1 MSPFGLLYYSQAYE
15 GGGRMYE
22 LHRFVNR
29 LIIDGKYREALN
41 QLHSVLRGSR
51 ADFDALLDCGYVHS
65 QLDRWDE
72 ALVYF
77 RRALMANS
85 FCSEPSRLSF
95 LWYRMS
101 IALMAIYE
109 LDAALTAIDQAE
121 QLLATYDHGVDE
133 PEEYARIRAE
143 IKYKLKNERKT
154 GAWAVGD

>member
-1 MSPFGLLYYSQAYE
+1 
-15 GGGRMYE
+15 MYE

-29 LIIDGKYREALN
+29 LILDGRYREALN
-41 QLHSVLRGSR
+41 QLHSVLRRSR
-51 ADFDALLDCGYVHS
+51 ADFDALLDCGYVYS

-77 RRALMANS
+77 RRAWMAKS
-85 FCSEPSRLSF
+85 LFTEPSRLSF

-109 LDAALTAIDQAE
+109 LDASLTAIEQAE
-121 QLLATYDHGVDE
+121 QLLSTYDHGVDE
-133 PEEYARIRAE
+133 PEEYARLRAE
-143 IKYKLKNERKT
+143 IECKLEMGERP

>member
-1 MSPFGLLYYSQAYE
+1 
-15 GGGRMYE
+15 MYE

-29 LIIDGKYREALN
+29 LIIDGKYQEALN
-41 QLHSVLRGSR
+41 QLQSVMRRSR
-51 ADFDALLDCGYVHS
+51 ADFDALMDCGYVNS

-77 RRALMANS
+77 RRALMAKS
-85 FCSEPSRLSF
+85 FCSDPSRLSF

-121 QLLATYDHGVDE
+121 QLLSTYDYGVDE

-143 IKYKLKNERKT
+143 IEYKLEM
-154 GAWAVGD
+154 GESAEGWAVGD

>member
-1 MSPFGLLYYSQAYE
+1 
-15 GGGRMYE
+15 MYE

-29 LIIDGKYREALN
+29 LIIDGRYQEALN
-41 QLHSVLRGSR
+41 QLHSVLRRSR

-77 RRALMANS
+77 RRALMAKS
-85 FCSEPSRLSF
+85 LCTDPSRLSF

-121 QLLATYDHGVDE
+121 QLLSTYDHGVDE
-133 PEEYARIRAE
+133 PEEYARIRGKIE
-143 IKYKLKNERKT
+143 YKLER
-154 GAWAVGD
+154 GESAEGWAVGD

>member
-1 MSPFGLLYYSQAYE
+1 
-15 GGGRMYE
+15 MYE

-29 LIIDGKYREALN
+29 LIIDGRYQEALN
-41 QLHSVLRGSR
+41 QLHSVLRRSR

-77 RRALMANS
+77 RRALMAKS
-85 FCSEPSRLSF
+85 LCTDPSRLSF

-101 IALMAIYE
+101 IALMAVYE
-109 LDAALTAIDQAE
+109 LVAALKAIDQAE
-121 QLLATYDHGVDE
+121 QLLSTYDYGVDE

-143 IKYKLKNERKT
+143 IDYKLER
-154 GAWAVGD
+154 GERAEGWAVGD

>member
-1 MSPFGLLYYSQAYE
+1 
-15 GGGRMYE
+15 MYE

-29 LIIDGKYREALN
+29 LIIDGKYQEALN
-41 QLHSVLRGSR
+41 QLQSVMRRSR
-51 ADFDALLDCGYVHS
+51 ADFDALMDCGYVHS

-77 RRALMANS
+77 RRALMAKS
-85 FCSEPSRLSF
+85 FCSDPSRLSF

-121 QLLATYDHGVDE
+121 QLLSTYDHGVDE
-133 PEEYARIRAE
+133 PEEYARIRGKIE
-143 IKYKLKNERKT
+143 YKLEM
-154 GAWAVGD
+154 GESAEGWAVGD

>member
-1 MSPFGLLYYSQAYE
+1 
-15 GGGRMYE
+15 MYE

-29 LIIDGKYREALN
+29 LIIDGKYQEALN
-41 QLHSVLRGSR
+41 QLQSVMRTSR
-51 ADFDALLDCGYVHS
+51 ADFDVLLDCGYVNS

-77 RRALMANS
+77 RRALMAKS
-85 FCSEPSRLSF
+85 FCSDPSRLSF

-121 QLLATYDHGVDE
+121 QLLSTYDHGVDE
-133 PEEYARIRAE
+133 PEEYARIRGKIE
-143 IKYKLKNERKT
+143 YKLEMGERP
-154 GAWAVGD
+154 GDWAVGD

>member
-1 MSPFGLLYYSQAYE
+1 
-15 GGGRMYE
+15 MYE

-29 LIIDGKYREALN
+29 LIIDGKYQEALN
-41 QLHSVLRGSR
+41 QLHSVLRRSR

-77 RRALMANS
+77 RRAWMAKS
-85 FCSEPSRLSF
+85 LFTDPSRLSF

-109 LDAALTAIDQAE
+109 LDASLTAIEQAE
-121 QLLATYDHGVDE
+121 QLLSTYDHGVDE
-133 PEEYARIRAE
+133 PEEYARLRAE
-143 IKYKLKNERKT
+143 IEYKLEMGERP

>member
-1 MSPFGLLYYSQAYE
+1 
-15 GGGRMYE
+15 MYE

-29 LIIDGKYREALN
+29 LIIDGKYQEALN
-41 QLHSVLRGSR
+41 QLHSVLRRSR

-77 RRALMANS
+77 RRALMAKS
-85 FCSEPSRLSF
+85 FCSDPSRLSF

-121 QLLATYDHGVDE
+121 QLLSTCDYSEDE
-133 PEEYARIRAE
+133 LEEYAMIRAE
-143 IKYKLKNERKT
+143 IGYKQER
-154 GAWAVGD
+154 GERPGGWVVGD

>member
-1 MSPFGLLYYSQAYE
+1 
-15 GGGRMYE
+15 MYE

-29 LIIDGKYREALN
+29 LIIDGKYQEALN
-41 QLHSVLRGSR
+41 QLQSVMRTSR
-51 ADFDALLDCGYVHS
+51 ADFDVLLDCGYVNS

-77 RRALMANS
+77 RRALMAKS
-85 FCSEPSRLSF
+85 FCSDPSRLSF

-121 QLLATYDHGVDE
+121 QLLSTYDHGVDE
-133 PEEYARIRAE
+133 PEEYARIRGKIE
-143 IKYKLKNERKT
+143 YKLEM
-154 GAWAVGD
+154 GESAEGWAVGD